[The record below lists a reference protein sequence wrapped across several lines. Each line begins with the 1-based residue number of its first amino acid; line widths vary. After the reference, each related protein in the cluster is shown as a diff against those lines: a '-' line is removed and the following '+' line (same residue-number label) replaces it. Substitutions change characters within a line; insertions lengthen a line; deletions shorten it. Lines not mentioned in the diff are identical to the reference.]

1 MIYMKQFTG
10 ILILVLTTAIL
21 ASCFSKNHEIYT
33 GPPPREGPL
42 VDNDAGGYRLSK
54 LPDTLFVEFEI
65 PGEQPCPVKVTL
77 HNLGTR
83 LVRRIIDSVYAPG
96 SYKMVWDKLDSNGVR
111 IRPALYYYQYSIC
124 DSVYTQRLDFR
135 YHWE

>member
-1 MIYMKQFTG
+1 MKNIPAIF
-10 ILILVLTTAIL
+10 IFCLIANVLL
-21 ASCFSKNHEIYT
+21 SCFSKNHDIYT

-42 VDNDAGGYRLSK
+42 VDNDPGGYRLSK
-54 LPDTLFVEFEI
+54 LPDSLFVEFI
-65 PGEQPCPVKVTL
+65 VSGDQPCPVKVSL

-83 LVRRIIDSVYAPG
+83 LVRSIIDTTYSPG
-96 SYKMVWDKLDSNGVR
+96 SYKITWDKLDSNGVR
-111 IRPALYYYQYSIC
+111 IRPALYYYQYKIC